1 MKKVLYAFQ
10 GTGNGHASR
19 ALVLLPV
26 LMKVA
31 EVKIA
36 ICGSENEIDFPFPI
50 DFFFQAPV
58 FVFGRNG
65 GIDWVESIRKSKIC
79 GIRNQ
84 VNHFPYQGFD
94 LIINDF
100 EPISARIGKKR
111 NIPVFSISHQASF
124 GEEETPRPLKR
135 NFFGEW
141 ILKNYA
147 PSSNYLGVH
156 FEKYSS
162 KITTPIIR
170 PEIRNVVPEN
180 KGHITVYLPSYAD
193 EILTSFFN
201 RFPEYRFQIFS
212 KRSKVQVENNNS
224 TIFPISSSGFIQS
237 LVSCD
242 GVLCGAGFETPAEA
256 LFLGKKLYVIPMKG
270 QYEQQC
276 NAAALALLK
285 IPSSSGIGT
294 SMERKFRY
302 WLFSEEKIQKNFP
315 QNEEEVIKQA
325 LKYAK

>member
-26 LMKVA
+26 LMKFV

-36 ICGSENEIDFPFPI
+36 ICGSENEINFPYPI
-50 DFFFQAPV
+50 DYYFQAPV
-58 FVFGRNG
+58 FVFGRSG
-65 GIDWVESIRKSKIC
+65 GIDWLESFRKSKIF
-79 GIRNQ
+79 GIGKQ
-84 VNHFPYQGFD
+84 VKNFPYQDFD

-124 GEEETPRPLKR
+124 WEVETPRPLKR
-135 NFFGEW
+135 SFLGEW

-147 PSSNYLGVH
+147 PSSKYLGVH
-156 FEKYSS
+156 FEKYSA

-170 PEIRNVVPEN
+170 PEIRNAVLKN
-180 KGHITVYLPSYAD
+180 NGHITVYLPSYSD
-193 EILTSFFN
+193 EILISFFS
-201 RFPEYRFQIFS
+201 RFPQYRFHIFS
-212 KRSKVQVENNNS
+212 KRSKVQAEKNNS
-224 TIFPISSSGFIQS
+224 SIFPISSSRFIQS
-237 LVSCD
+237 LTSCD

-276 NAAALALLK
+276 NAAALSMLK

-294 SMERKFRY
+294 SMEKKFRY
-302 WLFSEEKIQKNFP
+302 WLLSEEKNQKNYP
-315 QNEEEVIKQA
+315 QNEEDVINEA
-325 LKYAK
+325 LKFAK